1 MPIEG
6 LIESANETARVG
18 QVTGTL
24 ADALNWA
31 SISEDEFNEK
41 LAACT
46 SESDRNQLIMETL
59 AGTYDEASEAF
70 YRNNETLV
78 ESRNNQAQLD
88 ATLATLGQTVSDVKN
103 RLLSEFLPA
112 ISSVAT
118 AFSGMLSGAEGADE
132 QFSAA
137 IQELVNKVV
146 EQLPAFLNMGVQLLS
161 SLASGL
167 ASAIPTLVGAIPQVV
182 SDIGTA
188 LAELLP
194 QVLDMGVQLLDQ
206 LTTGIETGLP
216 DMVSR
221 IPEIITQF
229 LDYITSELPTVLG
242 KGTEI
247 LNSLVDGIINSI
259 SDLVASLPQVI
270 SAFVDFVAD
279 SLPKIVESGVS
290 VLLNLIEGIIKSIP
304 DLVKVLPQIIGAIVD
319 GIGSLMGS
327 IVDIGKNIVK
337 GIWEGIKSM
346 VSWITDKVTGFF
358 SGIVNGVKNF
368 LGIKSP
374 SRVFS
379 GIGKNMALGLGQ
391 GWDNEYDRIRRDIK
405 GGMDF
410 GTATV
415 DFASSGLAR
424 SQGGISSALQNVAA
438 SIGQDFT
445 IVVQSVLDE
454 KVIGE
459 ASYRYSR
466 NKQRAYG
473 M

>member
-1 MPIEG
+1 M
-6 LIESANETARVG
+6 
-18 QVTGTL
+18 
-24 ADALNWA
+24 
-31 SISEDEFNEK
+31 
-41 LAACT
+41 
-46 SESDRNQLIMETL
+46 
-59 AGTYDEASEAF
+59 
-70 YRNNETLV
+70 
-78 ESRNNQAQLD
+78 
-88 ATLATLGQTVSDVKN
+88 
-103 RLLSEFLPA
+103 
-112 ISSVAT
+112 
-118 AFSGMLSGAEGADE
+118 
-132 QFSAA
+132 
-137 IQELVNKVV
+137 
-146 EQLPAFLNMGVQLLS
+146 
-161 SLASGL
+161 
-167 ASAIPTLVGAIPQVV
+167 
-182 SDIGTA
+182 
-188 LAELLP
+188 
-194 QVLDMGVQLLDQ
+194 
-206 LTTGIETGLP
+206 
-216 DMVSR
+216 
-221 IPEIITQF
+221 
-229 LDYITSELPTVLG
+229 
-242 KGTEI
+242 
-247 LNSLVDGIINSI
+247 
-259 SDLVASLPQVI
+259 VASLPQVI

-279 SLPKIVESGVS
+279 NLPKIVESGVS
-290 VLLNLIEGIIKSIP
+290 ILLNLIEGIIKSIP

-346 VSWITDKVTGFF
+346 VSWITEKVTGFF

-379 GIGKNMALGLGQ
+379 GIGENMALGLGQ
-391 GWDNEYDRIRRDIK
+391 GWDNEYDRIRRDIE
-405 GGMDF
+405 GGMGF